1 MAQKRPAARARAAH
15 GVAGIAGIE
24 VRCAG
29 GAVKPR
35 LTRAE
40 AAPGQ
45 WRRARRL
52 LREEGVV
59 VLRQLLPKSS
69 VQRAR
74 SRLLA
79 VLREAGA
86 TTGAGTQL
94 APECLAGEVPA
105 PSLLRRLDVQA
116 LPEVRNVLEHRA
128 LFDATARLLEV
139 QEVVTTAYKWLRAVP
154 PEAFTGP
161 HMDRAYVGA
170 SQRRLTAWVP
180 LGPVRCGQNELGA
193 LCWVPGSHKEP
204 AVVERF
210 RDYQSAGS
218 DGERLR
224 RAFPEGPQQPTHS
237 DKWLWAKGVPKDLEK
252 VRQKGGP
259 PPKTVP
265 KPGNFFAR
273 ARSGWLAPDP
283 GALQLPPGCEWS
295 SAHFAAGDVAA
306 GGSALGDA

>member
-224 RAFPEGPQQPTHS
+224 RAFPEGPQQPT
-237 DKWLWAKGVPKDLEK
+237 
-252 VRQKGGP
+252 
-259 PPKTVP
+259 
-265 KPGNFFAR
+265 
-273 ARSGWLAPDP
+273 SGWLAPDP

>member
-218 DGERLR
+218 DGER
-224 RAFPEGPQQPTHS
+224 
-237 DKWLWAKGVPKDLEK
+237 
-252 VRQKGGP
+252 
-259 PPKTVP
+259 
-265 KPGNFFAR
+265 
-273 ARSGWLAPDP
+273 SGWLAPDP

>member
-237 DKWLWAKGVPKDLEK
+237 DKW
-252 VRQKGGP
+252 
-259 PPKTVP
+259 
-265 KPGNFFAR
+265 
-273 ARSGWLAPDP
+273 SGWLAPDP